1 MSSKTSC
8 RQSGKYE
15 EAEGSSRPRCDSPA
29 TLTLVHNQLICIV
42 DHKNTDFLYTECLHF
57 KAYFKCGLK
66 DCGNEILRGSVF
78 GYISWHRKKQKK
90 QEYKE
95 TMR

>member
-8 RQSGKYE
+8 GQSGEYE
-15 EAEGSSRPRCDSPA
+15 EAEAPARPRRDTPA
-29 TLTLVHNQLICIV
+29 TLTLVHDQFICIV
-42 DHKNTDFLYTECLHF
+42 GHKNADFLYTECLHF

-66 DCGNEILRGSVF
+66 DCGNEIPRGAAF
-78 GYISWHRKKQKK
+78 GYISWHRKKEKK